1 MFEFDGLVRKEQYKD
16 LMREA
21 AKEELVREALA
32 SRARTVPFYMRVL
45 VWLVERL
52 VVWCFYSPMLS
63 PRARTKISQHPN
75 QANCASCE

>member
-1 MFEFDGLVRKEQYKD
+1 MFEFDGLVRKEQYQD

-32 SRARTVPFYMRVL
+32 SRARTVPFYLRVL

-52 VVWCFYSPMLS
+52 VLWCFYSPIS
-63 PRARTKISQHPN
+63 IRRARAKIPQSP
-75 QANCASCE
+75 S